1 MSFPVTRLRRM
12 RQTDS
17 LRSLVRETRLTPTG
31 FIYPLFVCPGEGV
44 RKEISSMPGVYN
56 LSVDQAVKE
65 AQEAKSLGVGGIIL
79 FGLPEKKDEV
89 ATGAWVD
96 DGIVQRATRAIKRE
110 VRDLVVIG
118 DVCLCEYM
126 SHGHCGI
133 VQKKNSPASGGS
145 TRRGSNGGRGGG
157 NGGRS
162 AVATQTAAEV
172 EYEILNDETLELLAK
187 TAVSQARAGMDI
199 IAPSD
204 MMDGRVGAIRKAL
217 DQAGFINT
225 PILSYAAKFAS
236 GFYGP
241 FREAADSA
249 PQFGD
254 RRSYQMDGANLREAM
269 REIALDIKEGADMIM
284 VKPAMPYLDVI
295 AEARRRFDVPIA
307 AYQVSGE
314 YAMLQAAIRL
324 ALDDAGLLNTPILS
338 YAAKFASGF
347 YGPFREAAD
356 SAPQFGDRRSYQMD
370 PANLREAMREIEA
383 DLEEGADMIMVKPAM
398 PYLDVIAAAR
408 DRFDVPL
415 AAYQVSGEFAMIEA
429 AARNNWIEH
438 DRVMMESLLCIRR
451 AGASIILTYFAKHAA
466 RLLA

>member
-1 MSFPVTRLRRM
+1 M

-44 RKEISSMPGVYN
+44 RKEISSMPGVFN
-56 LSVDQAVKE
+56 LSVDEAVKE
-65 AQEAKSLGVGGIIL
+65 AREAEALGVGGIIL
-79 FGLPEKKDEV
+79 FGLPEKKDEA
-89 ATGAWVD
+89 ATGAWIE

-110 VRDLVVIG
+110 VRSLVVVG

-133 VQKKNSPASGGS
+133 VQKKNSAANATPS
-145 TRRGSNGGRGGG
+145 RRSSG

-162 AVATQTAAEV
+162 AVATQAAAEV
-172 EYEILNDETLELLAK
+172 EYEILNDATLEILAK

-217 DQAGFINT
+217 DQAGFANT

-295 AEARRRFDVPIA
+295 SEARRRFDLPIA

-314 YAMLQAAIRL
+314 YSMLQAAIRNGW
-324 ALDDAGLLNTPILS
+324 LD
-338 YAAKFASGF
+338 
-347 YGPFREAAD
+347 R
-356 SAPQFGDRRSYQMD
+356 
-370 PANLREAMREIEA
+370 
-383 DLEEGADMIMVKPAM
+383 
-398 PYLDVIAAAR
+398 
-408 DRFDVPL
+408 
-415 AAYQVSGEFAMIEA
+415 
-429 AARNNWIEH
+429 
-438 DRVMMESLLCIRR
+438 DRVMLESLTSIRR
-451 AGASIILTYFAKHAA
+451 AGAQLILTYFAKDAA
-466 RLLA
+466 RLLG